1 MKDTIYALR
10 KSLQNYANGG
20 YVLIGVTILAM
31 IMANSGLSNYYF
43 SWWNVPVS

>member
-31 IMANSGLSNYYF
+31 IFFLVECPSLSANRKFQSF
-43 SWWNVPVS
+43 